1 MESEEAPMIA
11 IIDYGV
17 GNLQS
22 VRNAFTKVG
31 FTARIIQDPEQLKDA
46 ERAILPGVGA
56 FGAAMEQFRKSGFI
70 PAVHDFLASGRPL
83 LGICVGLQMLFTD
96 SEEVFGDDA
105 MPEGLNLIS
114 GTVRRFADGKL
125 KVPQIGWNKLKFHQK
140 SPLWRGLPEDV
151 YTYFVHSYYG
161 DPIRQEDVLCTS
173 DYGIE
178 YCAGVQRDNIF
189 ALQFHPEKSG
199 RIGLIILKN
208 FGELSL

>member
-1 MESEEAPMIA
+1 MESEEALLIA

-22 VRNAFTKVG
+22 VKNAFDKVG
-31 FTARIIQDPEQLKDA
+31 FAACIISNPEQLKDA

-56 FGAAMEQFRKSGFI
+56 FGAAMEQFKQSGFI
-70 PAVHDFLASGRPL
+70 QAVQDYLATGRL
-83 LGICVGLQMLFTD
+83 MLGICVGLQMLFTK
-96 SEEVFGDDA
+96 SEEVFGDDV
-105 MPEGLNLIS
+105 MPEGLDLIP

-125 KVPQIGWNKLKFHQK
+125 KVPQIGWNKLKFCRE

-161 DPIRQEDVLCTS
+161 DPKRQEDVLCTS
-173 DYGIE
+173 DYGVE
-178 YCAGVQRDNIF
+178 YCAGIQKDNIF

-199 RIGLIILKN
+199 RIGLMILKN